1 MKFNNFVKNYRE
13 SIVIDSS
20 TFAWLA
26 ENPRDIRRQVRGW
39 VKKGYLFPLKKG
51 IYILSDDYRKIN
63 PSKLFIANFLVA
75 PSYIS
80 LEYALGFYDL
90 IPEKVTVYTSVT
102 TKKTAAYKNC
112 LGRFEYRSVH
122 RDVFF
127 GFTKTSESG
136 QEFFIARPEK
146 AVLDF
151 FYFRK
156 ELKGK
161 KDEFES
167 LRFQNLD
174 ILDTETLR
182 EFSKKF
188 TKKVNNV
195 TRAFLDFVQSEKEE
209 YKAL

>member
-195 TRAFLDFVQSEKEE
+195 TRAFVDFVQSEKEE

>member
-1 MKFNNFVKNYRE
+1 MKFNDFVKNYRE

-195 TRAFLDFVQSEKEE
+195 TRAFVDFVQSEKEE

>member
-1 MKFNNFVKNYRE
+1 MKFNDFVKNYRE

>member
-136 QEFFIARPEK
+136 QEFFISRPEK